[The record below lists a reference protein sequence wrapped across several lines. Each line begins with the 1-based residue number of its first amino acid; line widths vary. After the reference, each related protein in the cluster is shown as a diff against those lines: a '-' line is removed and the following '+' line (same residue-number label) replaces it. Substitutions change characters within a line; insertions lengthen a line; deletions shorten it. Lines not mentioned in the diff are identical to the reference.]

1 VRYFYPEYEVDLTP
15 GLLRECRATGQR
27 LLDEVGLVVRCRAFV
42 DAIRGHDG
50 VTVSGD
56 RVRLS
61 RRLTDRW
68 YDAYIAEQRK
78 RLEKAKPPAGDE
90 AWSLRCDGFSIA
102 VIDIETDEVRPATQ
116 RDLRELIRLVRSFG
130 MGGSYPVT
138 PQDVPPLMR
147 ALSCF
152 KICWEE
158 ADNIRPFDYLD
169 IRQTP
174 YLFEMHRVMGQP
186 FVVVINVTQPMTVS
200 EHDLEVFLKFYPAW
214 KRNPEEV
221 SFYSI
226 CDYPMLGVS
235 KPINVPGCLSAYLGQ
250 SFGTHVL
257 FKLFDPELNIVPRL
271 SVGIPVDLRHMCWAF
286 GSPRSHLYHF
296 LNTRALPALCGL
308 EPDWYH
314 PGGGALHTS
323 SCAVDV
329 RAGMEKMA
337 TGLIAAMQG
346 ARAFSGAGNLAV
358 DDLFSGVQL
367 VVDVEIFEYIKEA
380 MAAFRPHL
388 ALLSTEG
395 VYEVLRDVGLGKEEF
410 YSHPDTAA
418 KVRDL
423 LPVSP
428 RRPSEKLRAWM
439 THRRNMADLIRSE
452 CLERIRNQEPYAL
465 AEDKKRELDRIY
477 REAEKELAG

>member
-1 VRYFYPEYEVDLTP
+1 MRYFYPEYSVDLTP
-15 GLLRECRATGQR
+15 AILRECRAIGQR
-27 LLDEVGLVVRCRAFV
+27 LLEEIGLIVRNDRFV
-42 DAIRGHDG
+42 SAIRGHDG

-56 RVRLS
+56 RVRLAC
-61 RRLTDRW
+61 RLTDRW
-68 YDAYIAEQRK
+68 YDAYISETRK
-78 RLEKAKPPAGDE
+78 RLEAARPPSGE
-90 AWSLRCDGFSIA
+90 EPWSLSCDGYSIA
-102 VIDIETDEVRPATQ
+102 VIDIETDEVRAATQ

-147 ALSCF
+147 ALACF

-169 IRQTP
+169 IRQTD
-174 YLFEMHRVMGQP
+174 YLFEMHRVMGKP
-186 FVVVINVTQPMTVS
+186 FVVVINIPHAMTVS
-200 EHDLEVFLKFYPAW
+200 EQDLDVFLKFYPVW
-214 KRNPEEV
+214 KRNPAEV

-226 CDYPMLGVS
+226 CDYAMIGVS
-235 KPINVPGCLSAYLGQ
+235 KPINAPGCLAAYLGQ

-271 SVGIPVDLRHMCWAF
+271 SVGHPVDLRNMCWAF
-286 GSPRSHLYHF
+286 GSPRYHLYQF
-296 LNTRALPALCGL
+296 LNNRALPALCGL
-308 EPDWYH
+308 QPDWYH

-380 MAAFRPHL
+380 IQAFDPHPDL
-388 ALLSTEG
+388 MSMDG
-395 VYEVLRDVGLGKEEF
+395 IYDVLRDVGTGVEEF

-418 KVRDL
+418 KVRHL

-428 RRPSEKLRAWM
+428 RRPSEKLRSWL
-439 THRRNMADLIRSE
+439 THRRNMVDLIRAE
-452 CLERIRNQEPYAL
+452 CLERIAKQEPYLL

-477 REAEKELAG
+477 REAEKVLVE